1 MKILKDF
8 PLQSLNTFGVEAKAK
23 YFVNLQTK
31 EELFELFLNDKFRG
45 LPLLI
50 LGGGSNIL
58 FRKDYFEGLIIKVNL
73 KGIEIVNEDETR
85 TIIQAAAG
93 ENWHELVD
101 YTLEKSWSG
110 LENLSMI
117 PGSVGAAPVQNIGAY
132 GVEVKEV
139 IEELETYE
147 IATGRTI
154 YFSAES
160 CRFGY
165 RDSFFKNEG
174 KDRFIILSVRFR
186 LSKEGR
192 INLSYGALRKEL
204 QEMNILQPDLKEIS
218 RAVIRLR
225 TRKLPDPKI
234 KGNGGSFFK
243 NPVIKKQVYEA
254 LKKKYPEIVGY
265 TNSKNHIKLAAGWLI
280 EKAGWKGRKIG
291 RAGVHPSQA
300 LVLINNGGAT
310 GEEIYRLSEFI
321 IKDIRDLFGVT
332 LEREVC
338 II

>member
-8 PLQSLNTFGVEAKAK
+8 SLQSLNTFGVEAKTK
-23 YFVNLQTK
+23 YFVNIQTR
-31 EELFELFLNDKFRG
+31 EEFSELFLNEKLHS

-58 FRKDYFEGLIIKVNL
+58 FRKNYFEGLIIKVSL
-73 KGIEIVNEDETR
+73 KGIEIVNEDQTR
-85 TIIQAAAG
+85 AILEVAAG
-93 ENWHELVD
+93 ENWNELVD

-110 LENLSMI
+110 LENLSLI
-117 PGSVGAAPVQNIGAY
+117 PGSVGGAPIQNIGAY
-132 GVEVKEV
+132 GVEIKEV
-139 IEELETYE
+139 IEELEACE
-147 IATGRTI
+147 IATGKRI
-154 YFSAES
+154 YFSAEN
-160 CRFGY
+160 CQFGY

-174 KDRFIILSVRFR
+174 KDRFIILSVRFS
-186 LSKEGR
+186 LSKGNR
-192 INLSYGALRKEL
+192 INLSYGALRQEL
-204 QEMNILQPDLKEIS
+204 QQMNILQPDLKEIS

-243 NPVIKKQVYEA
+243 NPVIKKEVYEV

-265 TNSKNHIKLAAGWLI
+265 TISKNHIKLAAGWLI

-300 LVLINNGGAT
+300 LVLINSGGAT
-310 GEEIYRLSEFI
+310 GEEIYGLSEYI
-321 IKDIRDLFGVT
+321 IKDIRDLFGIT
-332 LEREVC
+332 LEREVR